1 VEHPENTHQ
10 AVVDR
15 VQAAIDAARDAVER
29 TRELIER
36 AKAAIH
42 GAEHAV
48 AEADASAMTM
58 NDIRRSHSTASELCN
73 AG

>member
-1 VEHPENTHQ
+1 MEHPDTTTQ
-10 AVVDR
+10 AVHDR
-15 VQAAIDAARDAVER
+15 VQAAIDAAQAAVER

-48 AEADASAMTM
+48 AEADATAMTM
-58 NDIRRSHSTASELCN
+58 NDARRPRPAANSFCN